1 MVMKNKLL
9 RLIKAKLPIGLWQL
23 NLLMSVLFV
32 TVFNLYFWQQLNGIV
47 QPTSVNDVL
56 FIASIYVLLVLVVN
70 LTLNLLTSE
79 KTYQAVYALL
89 FIVSAICF
97 YYISQYNI
105 IIDKEMIRNVME
117 TNSSEAKDLIGF
129 NLLFYIF
136 ILAVAPIL
144 FILKTAII
152 KQGFWHQI
160 INKLK
165 IIALSFV
172 AIGLTLYISF
182 PSYASLARNHRNL
195 SHLILPTNFI
205 FAGFSYLG
213 EQFKSANLPFSDIS
227 EGAIQAELKV
237 QNAKKVTIIVVG
249 ETARADR
256 FSINGYSRETN
267 PKLKQ
272 RNIINFKHTSSC
284 GTSTATSL
292 PCLFSHLERK
302 SYDHKTGKN
311 SANLLDFFEH
321 VGIDVQWR
329 DNNTGCKGICDRV
342 DYLDLANNQDEV
354 LCADGEC
361 YDEILLKGL
370 SEQIEANPN
379 DQVIVL
385 HQKGSHGP
393 AYHLRYPAEFKVF
406 KPTCQTVQLQ
416 KCSPQALNNS
426 YDNTILYTDY
436 FIDQTISL
444 LEGLKAD
451 TTTSLFY
458 VSDHGESLGENNL
471 YLHGTPYMIA
481 PESQTHVPFFYWTPN
496 QPKNNNQVSL
506 NCMKNQQEQM
516 LSHDNLFHS
525 LLGFMNI
532 SSAYYQA
539 DLDLFTD
546 CKTNHVASLAS
557 NSNTANKP

>member
-1 MVMKNKLL
+1 MKNNLL
-9 RLIKAKLPIGLWQL
+9 RLMKAKLPIGLWQL

-32 TVFNLYFWQQLNGIV
+32 TVFNLYFWQQLNAIV
-47 QPTSVNDVL
+47 KPASTNDFL
-56 FIASIYVLLVLVVN
+56 FILSIFVLLVLVVN
-70 LTLNLLTSE
+70 SVLNLFTSE
-79 KTYQAVYALL
+79 RTYKYVYTLVL
-89 FIVSAICF
+89 VLSAISF
-97 YYISQYNI
+97 FYISQYNI

-117 TNSSEAKDLIGF
+117 TNSSEAKDLLGF

-136 ILAVAPIL
+136 ILAVVPIV
-144 FILKTAII
+144 FIVKTTII
-152 KQGFWHQI
+152 KQGFWHQF

-165 IIALSFV
+165 IFSLSFV
-172 AIGLTLYISF
+172 AIGLTLYTSF

-205 FAGFSYLG
+205 FAGFSYMG
-213 EQFKSANLPFSDIS
+213 EQFKSANLPFTDIS
-227 EGAIQAELKV
+227 EDAIQLNATV
-237 QNAKKVTIIVVG
+237 QNNKKVIIIVVG

-256 FSINGYSRETN
+256 FSINGYSRDTN

-272 RNIINFKHTSSC
+272 RNLVNFKHTSSC

-292 PCLFSHLERK
+292 PCIFSHLERK
-302 SYDHKTGKN
+302 SYDHKAGKN

-342 DYLDLANNQDEV
+342 DYLGLANNQDEV

-393 AYHLRYPAEFKVF
+393 AYHLRYPAEFEVF
-406 KPTCQTVQLQ
+406 KPTCQSVQLQ
-416 KCSPQALNNS
+416 KCDTQALNNS

-436 FIDQTISL
+436 FID
-444 LEGLKAD
+444 G
-451 TTTSLFY
+451 
-458 VSDHGESLGENNL
+458 
-471 YLHGTPYMIA
+471 
-481 PESQTHVPFFYWTPN
+481 
-496 QPKNNNQVSL
+496 
-506 NCMKNQQEQM
+506 
-516 LSHDNLFHS
+516 
-525 LLGFMNI
+525 
-532 SSAYYQA
+532 
-539 DLDLFTD
+539 
-546 CKTNHVASLAS
+546 
-557 NSNTANKP
+557 